1 MKKNNSGKVIPFSQ
15 SATFYMKRGA
25 KELEKN
31 DLIAAVARY
40 REAYER
46 APQDADIAIALAEI
60 LSQMQRFEESNRIL
74 FRLLADL
81 DNPPAECHFGLAC
94 NYFGMQ
100 DYDRAADSLEDYLE
114 LEPDGEFAPDAED
127 FLDLI
132 DDDEAMF
139 ETTGLRGDDDYEDNA
154 VTHYARSLLAS
165 GEVGYAV
172 EELEHRHSQ
181 APKSMK
187 IREQLAVA
195 YFVAN
200 RRDEAKKIAG
210 EILTED
216 ATNVL
221 ANSTLALA
229 EIEEGNRTLALARLD
244 IMLKKR
250 ALEPEE
256 LHSIAVLQLDLEQF
270 AQAEKTLTQMMHAMP
285 YDENVLH
292 KVAYARFM
300 QGDAEGAKAYY
311 QKLLRIDPR
320 DTIAKYYLNQCKHAD
335 GAGKRASAKW
345 IIPYQVPFAE
355 AFRRLNHLNRVLAL
369 PHDELNRAWA
379 DDAALRDLL
388 VWAISLSDMR
398 VKRSM
403 LSLVFTFADVNAQHI
418 LRDFLL
424 RTDQPDELKRAVFG
438 MLKHLGAKEPY
449 MAYLNGRWIKG
460 RVSLL
465 ELDYKLP
472 ASYEGV
478 MQVLMTYM
486 LGNCREECATQAAKI
501 FQRYVDSLKKKFPR
515 ISSAQEISFA
525 SALEYLGRLSC
536 GESVTQEE
544 IAEIYRVS
552 KPRFRNAL
560 VKLEPF
566 AQLPDQNEESP
577 LK

>member
-1 MKKNNSGKVIPFSQ
+1 MKTNKTGKVIPFTQ

-31 DLIAAVARY
+31 DLIAAVSKY

-46 APQDADIAIALAEI
+46 APQDAEIAVALAEI

-74 FRLLADL
+74 FRLLADR
-81 DNPPAECHFGLAC
+81 DDAPAECHFGLAC

-114 LEPDGEFAPDAED
+114 LEPDGEFAADAED

-132 DDDEAMF
+132 DDDDAMF

-154 VTHYARSLLAS
+154 VTHFARALLAS
-165 GEVGYAV
+165 GEVNYAI

-181 APKSMK
+181 TPKSLK

-200 RRDEAKKIAG
+200 RRDDAKKIANG
-210 EILTED
+210 ILAED
-216 ATNVL
+216 SSNVL
-221 ANSTLALA
+221 ANSTMALA
-229 EIEEGNRTLALARLD
+229 EIEEGNRTQALARLD
-244 IMLKKR
+244 EMLKIR
-250 ALEPEE
+250 SLEPEE
-256 LHSIAVLQLDLEQF
+256 LHSIAVLQLDLELY
-270 AQAEKTLTQMMHAMP
+270 AEAEKTLTQMGLSLP

-292 KVAYARFM
+292 KLAYARFM
-300 QGDAEGAKAYY
+300 QGDAEGAKTYY

-320 DTIAKYYLNQCKHAD
+320 DTVAKYYLNQCKHAES
-335 GAGKRASAKW
+335 AGKRANAKW
-345 IIPYQVPFAE
+345 IIPYQVPFSE
-355 AFRRLNHLNRVLAL
+355 AFRRLNHLNRLLAL
-369 PHDELNRAWA
+369 PHDELNQTWTE
-379 DDAALRDLL
+379 DAGFRDLL
-388 VWAISLSDMR
+388 VWAISLSDLR

-403 LSLVFTFADVNAQHI
+403 LSLVFTFGDLNAQHI

-472 ASYEGV
+472 AAYEGV
-478 MQVLMTYM
+478 MQVLMQYM
-486 LGNCREECATQAAKI
+486 LGNCREECTTEAAHI
-501 FQRYVDSLKKKFPR
+501 FQRYVDSLNQKFPR

-525 SALEYLGRLSC
+525 AALEYLGRLNC
-536 GESVTQEE
+536 GESVTQDE
-544 IAEIYRVS
+544 IAEVYRVS
-552 KPRFRNAL
+552 MPRFRNAL

-566 AQLPDQNEESP
+566 APKPEKNE
-577 LK
+577 

>member
-1 MKKNNSGKVIPFSQ
+1 MMKTSKTGKVIPFSQ

-31 DLIAAVARY
+31 DLLAAISRY
-40 REAYER
+40 REAHER
-46 APQDADIAIALAEI
+46 APEDAEITVALAEI

-74 FRLLADL
+74 FRLLADRE
-81 DNPPAECHFGLAC
+81 DAPAECHFGLAC
-94 NYFGMQ
+94 NYFGLQ

-114 LEPDGEFAPDAED
+114 LEPDGVFAADAED

-139 ETTGLRGDDDYEDNA
+139 ETTGLKGDDDYEDNA
-154 VTHYARSLLAS
+154 VTHFARSLLAS
-165 GEVGYAV
+165 GDVPYAV
-172 EELEHRHSQ
+172 EELERRHSQ
-181 APKSMK
+181 TPNSLK

-195 YFVAN
+195 YFIAN
-200 RRDEAKKIAG
+200 RRDEAKQIANG
-210 EILTED
+210 ILEE
-216 ATNVL
+216 NPQNIL

-229 EIEEGNRTLALARLD
+229 EIEEGNRTAALSRLVE
-244 IMLKKR
+244 MLKLHSLN
-250 ALEPEE
+250 AEE
-256 LHSIAVLQLDLEQF
+256 LHSIAVLQLDLERF
-270 AQAEKTLTQMMHAMP
+270 VDAEKTLTQMMHLMP

-292 KVAYARFM
+292 KLAYARFM

-311 QKLLRIDPR
+311 QKLLRIDPH
-320 DTIAKYYLNQCKHAD
+320 DTVAKYYLNQCKHAEN
-335 GAGKRASAKW
+335 AGKRPNAKW
-345 IIPYQVPFAE
+345 IIPYQVPFSE

-369 PHDELNRAWA
+369 PGEELNHVWA
-379 DDAALRDLL
+379 EDAAFRDLL
-388 VWAISLSDMR
+388 VWAISLSDLR

-403 LSLVFTFADVNAQHI
+403 LSLVFTFADQNAQHI

-438 MLKHLGAKEPY
+438 MLKHMEAKEPY

-478 MQVLMTYM
+478 MQLLMQFM
-486 LGNCREECATQAAKI
+486 LGNCREECATEAAHI
-501 FQRYVDSLKKKFPR
+501 FQRYVDSLDKKFPR
-515 ISSAQEISFA
+515 ISAAQEVSFA
-525 SALEYLGRLSC
+525 AALEYLGRLSC
-536 GESVTQEE
+536 GETVSQDE
-544 IAEIYRVS
+544 IGDIYRVTKS
-552 KPRFRNAL
+552 RLRNAL

-566 AQLPDQNEESP
+566 ATKPE
-577 LK
+577 LKK

>member
-1 MKKNNSGKVIPFSQ
+1 
-15 SATFYMKRGA
+15 MKRGA

-31 DLIAAVARY
+31 DLIAAVYKY

-46 APQDADIAIALAEI
+46 APLDAEITVALAEI

-74 FRLLADL
+74 FRLLADRE
-81 DNPPAECHFGLAC
+81 DAPPECHFGLAC
-94 NYFGMQ
+94 NYFGLQ

-114 LEPDGEFAPDAED
+114 LEPDGAFAADAED

-154 VTHYARSLLAS
+154 VTHFARSLLAS
-165 GEVGYAV
+165 GEVAYAI
-172 EELEHRHSQ
+172 EELEHRHKQ
-181 APKSMK
+181 IPKSVK

-200 RRDEAKKIAG
+200 RRDDAKEIADG
-210 EILTED
+210 LIAED
-216 ATNVL
+216 TTNVL

-229 EIEEGNRTLALARLD
+229 EIEEGNRAAAIARLD
-244 IMLKKR
+244 EMIKIR
-250 ALEPEE
+250 SLEPEE
-256 LHSIAVLQLDLEQF
+256 LHSIAVLQLDLELF
-270 AQAEKTLTQMMHAMP
+270 ADAEKTLTQMSHLMA

-292 KVAYARFM
+292 KLAYARFM
-300 QGDAEGAKAYY
+300 QGDAEGAKVYY
-311 QKLLRIDPR
+311 QKLLRIDPHE
-320 DTIAKYYLNQCKHAD
+320 TVAKYYLNQCKHTDA
-335 GAGKRASAKW
+335 AGKRANAKW
-345 IIPYQVPFAE
+345 IIPYQVPFSE

-369 PHDELNRAWA
+369 PHDELNHVWA
-379 DDAALRDLL
+379 EDGAFRDLL
-388 VWAISLSDMR
+388 VWAISLSDLR

-438 MLKHLGAKEPY
+438 MLKHLEAREPY

-478 MQVLMTYM
+478 MQVLMQYM
-486 LGNCREECATQAAKI
+486 LGNCREECATQAAHI

-515 ISSAQEISFA
+515 ISAEQEVSFA
-525 SALEYLGRLSC
+525 AALEYLGRISC
-536 GESVTQEE
+536 GEIVTQDE
-544 IAEIYRVS
+544 IGEIYRVTKS
-552 KPRFRNAL
+552 RLRNAL
-560 VKLEPF
+560 LKLEPF
-566 AQLPDQNEESP
+566 ATKPESS
-577 LK
+577 K